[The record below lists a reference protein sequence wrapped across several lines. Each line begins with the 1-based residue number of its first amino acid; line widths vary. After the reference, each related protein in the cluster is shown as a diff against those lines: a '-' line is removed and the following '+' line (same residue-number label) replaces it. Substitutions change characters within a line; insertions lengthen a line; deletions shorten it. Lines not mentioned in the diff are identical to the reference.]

1 VQVVASHLAFIPV
14 ARAARSLRINARK
27 LRRAIR
33 QGALPGY
40 RIGNSRTVYLHPAE
54 LELWIR
60 AQRVA
65 LPDAEAE

>member
-1 VQVVASHLAFIPV
+1 VQAVSSDLGFIPV
-14 ARAARSLRINARK
+14 ARAARSLRINARR

-60 AQRVA
+60 AQRVTP
-65 LPDAEAE
+65 PDAGAE